1 MDIISAM
8 KQDTGREI
16 RDLRVDG
23 GATDNKFL
31 MQFQSDILGLPVL
44 LPEIRE
50 STALGA
56 AYLAGLSS
64 GIYSSIEEIAVENR
78 LTKRFEPVMN
88 RFERERQV
96 KLWGDAVKRLL

>member
-1 MDIISAM
+1 
-8 KQDTGREI
+8 
-16 RDLRVDG
+16 
-23 GATDNKFL
+23 
-31 MQFQSDILGLPVL
+31 VL

-56 AYLAGLSS
+56 AYLAGLSA

-78 LTKRFEPVMN
+78 LTKRFEPVMS
-88 RFERERQV
+88 RIEREKQI